1 MQSQPAEQREPRNL
15 LLAALPDGE
24 MQIFRDSGQKISL
37 HEGKILQTAS
47 MDEEWLFFPISA
59 VLSLIAMTKDGLSV
73 ETGLVGHEGL
83 VDFPQLFRHPSHTL
97 ECMVRHAGEVCQ
109 ISAEVVRQAR
119 PPTLHRLLLHY
130 AAYRL
135 SELSQAAVCNRFHL
149 VRQRVSR
156 WLLTAEDRIAKREID
171 FTHEMMSA
179 MVGARRP
186 VVSSVIRQMEDEGLI
201 DYRRGSLAVTNR
213 AALEQAAC
221 ECYGILS
228 TAMTEYLTILPL
240 REA

>member
-1 MQSQPAEQREPRNL
+1 MQWHTAEQREPRNL

-37 HEGKILQTAS
+37 HEGKFLQTS
-47 MDEEWLFFPISA
+47 SIDEEWLFFPTSA
-59 VLSLIAMTKDGLSV
+59 VLSLIAMTQDGLSV

-83 VDFPQLFRHPSHTL
+83 VDLPQFFGHRNHTL

-109 ISAEVVRQAR
+109 ISADVVRKAR
-119 PPTLHRLLLHY
+119 LPMLHRLLLHY
-130 AAYRL
+130 ASYRL
-135 SELSQAAVCNRFHL
+135 SELAQAVICNRFHL

-156 WLLTAEDRIAKREID
+156 WVLTAEDRTAKREID
-171 FTHEMMSA
+171 CTHEMVSA

-186 VVSSVIRQMEDEGLI
+186 VVSSLIRQMEEEGLI
-201 DYRRGSLAVTNR
+201 EYHRGSLAITNR
-213 AALEQAAC
+213 AALKHAAC

-228 TAMTEYLTILPL
+228 TARNEYLSTFPL
-240 REA
+240 GEA